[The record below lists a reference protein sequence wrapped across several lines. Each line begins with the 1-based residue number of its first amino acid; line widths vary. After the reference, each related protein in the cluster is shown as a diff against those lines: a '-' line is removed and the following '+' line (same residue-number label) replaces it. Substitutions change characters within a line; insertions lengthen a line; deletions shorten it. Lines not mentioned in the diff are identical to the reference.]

1 MSVVVCCIVDDRDGS
16 SGLVE
21 MVHFGEPAVV
31 VLGRVVVVV
40 VVTVTVRVKVVIV
53 IVGVL

>member
-1 MSVVVCCIVDDRDGS
+1 MSVVVRCIVDDRDGS

-21 MVHFGEPAVV
+21 MVHFGESAVV
-31 VLGRVVVVV
+31 VLGRVVV